1 MIGGRSQEH
10 RFTMTAPSVVDGKRF
25 ACIDADANLRGRVIR
40 ILACLS
46 EDVDDKLAD
55 RHRLVDPIAFG
66 VVWLRD
72 NGMQTLIVK
81 IHKQRVH
88 PLQDARNRALVHVKE
103 AQRASMA
110 GFAFDRRHMQHI
122 VEI

>member
-10 RFTMTAPSVVDGKRF
+10 RFTTTAPSVVDGKRF

-55 RHRLVDPIAFG
+55 SHRLVDPIAFG

-88 PLQDARNRALVHVKE
+88 PLRVTAR
-103 AQRASMA
+103 
-110 GFAFDRRHMQHI
+110 
-122 VEI
+122 